1 MDDSVRQKQTEGK
14 ILRPIWFWD
23 FFATNALHRNI
34 GREQMQA
41 VSARRVG
48 WAGFH
53 GRSRSHVRPFSVGPA
68 NE

>member
-41 VSARRVG
+41 VSARRR

-53 GRSRSHVRPFSVGPA
+53 GRSRSRVRPFSVGPA

>member
-48 WAGFH
+48 
-53 GRSRSHVRPFSVGPA
+53 
-68 NE
+68 